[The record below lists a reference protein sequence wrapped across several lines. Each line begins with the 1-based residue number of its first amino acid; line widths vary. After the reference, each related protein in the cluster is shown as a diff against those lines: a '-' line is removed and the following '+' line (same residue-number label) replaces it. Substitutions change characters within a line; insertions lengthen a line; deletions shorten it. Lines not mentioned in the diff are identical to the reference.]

1 MFHEKLNVTIISNFI
16 KIYSTLLQK
25 RFAFKVCYI
34 NIWEKNRKKW
44 NLILKKHRG
53 WVMIVFQRIVQNI
66 I

>member
-1 MFHEKLNVTIISNFI
+1 MFHEKLNVTIIPI
-16 KIYSTLLQK
+16 KKSSTLLQK

-34 NIWEKNRKKW
+34 KIWEKNWNKW

-53 WVMIVFQRIVQNI
+53 WVMIVFQRIVQYI